1 MDSKNTIHEAL
12 GLSDDWKKQNAKELN
27 NEITGY
33 ETVSESIEHSIRR
46 LQNEEF
52 GEIKDSSITDY
63 EKKLFYS
70 GFIMAQEIMEQR
82 QKAAKAAILGHMFME
97 MLGGSKDDE

>member
-1 MDSKNTIHEAL
+1 MDSKSTIHEAL
-12 GLSDDWKKQNAKELN
+12 GLSEDWKKQNAKELN
-27 NEITGY
+27 NEITEY
-33 ETVSESIEHSIRR
+33 ETVSESIEHSIHRIK
-46 LQNEEF
+46 NEEF

-70 GFIMAQEIMEQR
+70 GFMMAQEIMEQR

-97 MLGGSKDDE
+97 MLGGNKDDE